1 MHASLKLCVYC
12 QAANTAVS
20 KSKRSICGHQVGSIA
35 HTTDRVT
42 HYRTCPTGQDAPEHQ
57 ADLLPNT
64 AAAHAAAAS
73 MQQAI
78 NLANFAASQN
88 SLAAITRV
96 GTNLPC
102 LANSLFSSLDHRLTA
117 GLLGSGTAH
126 TTQTAIHLLVRLS
139 LLVLLAKS
147 CPQCSVKLV
156 PHPLFGFHICTMSAS
171 LCPQ

>member
-1 MHASLKLCVYC
+1 MSCDQCGAAPSQHSCCACTPALKLCLYC

-42 HYRTCPTGQDAPEHQ
+42 HYRTCPTGQDAAEHQ

-102 LANSLFSSLDHRLTA
+102 VANSLFSSLDHRLTV
-117 GLLGSGTAH
+117 GLLVTVRHKPH
-126 TTQTAIHLLVRLS
+126 T
-139 LLVLLAKS
+139 
-147 CPQCSVKLV
+147 
-156 PHPLFGFHICTMSAS
+156 M
-171 LCPQ
+171 